1 MKRSEVNRQKI
12 LVTLVVLFVVAGAL
26 LVGFQI
32 WFLHAGELLPARVLV
47 LFSLLVLAG
56 LFGGVLFTVND
67 ACARISGRMT
77 RYREQ
82 LAGMD
87 EALKKARAEF
97 NETVERR
104 TFEISVINA
113 SLNREI
119 AERIQAESE
128 SKRLQRQMELI
139 LQSAGEGI
147 FGLDLEGNVTF
158 VNKAATV
165 MLGWS
170 SEELVG
176 QSHHSLVHHTH
187 GDGTP
192 YPAEECPI
200 NLTCHDGQV
209 HFSSDDVFWCRDGT
223 SFPVEYVSTPIM
235 EEQTLTG
242 AVVVF
247 RDMNT
252 FT

>member
-1 MKRSEVNRQKI
+1 MNKWKVI
-12 LVTLVVLFVVAGAL
+12 ALIVGLFVTAAGL
-26 LVGFQI
+26 LAGFQV
-32 WFLHAGELLPARVLV
+32 WFLSNGEQLPPRVLV
-47 LFSLLVLAG
+47 SFSLLVMAG
-56 LFGGVLFTVND
+56 LCTGVLFTINE
-67 ACARISGRMT
+67 ACSRVSSRLA

-82 LAGMD
+82 LDKMD
-87 EALKKARAEF
+87 KALKAAQAEF

-119 AERIQAESE
+119 AERIQAEYE

-176 QSHHSLVHHTH
+176 QSHHSLVHHAH

-192 YPAEECPI
+192 YPADECPI

-223 SFPVEYVSTPIM
+223 SFSVEYVSTPIV